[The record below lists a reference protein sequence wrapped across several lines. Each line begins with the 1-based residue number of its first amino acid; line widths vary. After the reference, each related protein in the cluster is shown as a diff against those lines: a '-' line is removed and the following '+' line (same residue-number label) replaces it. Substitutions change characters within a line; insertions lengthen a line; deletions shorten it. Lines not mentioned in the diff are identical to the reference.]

1 MQVNEVYTVKIEK
14 LVNEGKGI
22 ARVNDFPV
30 FIENV
35 CPDDIVKIKVDFVK
49 KSYALAS
56 VVEIEERSI
65 YRIEPKCPLHNVC
78 GSCNWQFIDYNEQL
92 RQKKNIVY
100 ETLHKFADFDCDVQ
114 DTIASPLMYEY
125 RCKIQYPVSQTKVSK
140 RIVSGYYK
148 KNSHELINIKYCPL
162 QPDIIN
168 EINETVKTAAKDYG
182 VTGYIEKLHTGMLRH
197 IVYRI
202 SSDLKNILVIFVIN
216 SKTSNTQIEKLA
228 NFIFTEFPQ
237 IKGVCV
243 NFNDKKTNVILSKE
257 TKCIKGDDFY
267 IEELS
272 GKKYKISAN
281 SFFQVNP
288 LCAEKIF
295 DTVKQVIAERIE
307 NPKILDA
314 YSGVSSFGIWLAD
327 IASTVVSVEESVSA
341 SNDALKNV
349 ELNNVKNLV
358 VKNGDAAVEFAKL
371 IQNGETFDVSVTDP
385 PRKGC
390 SEESIANLIK
400 LTSKFIVYVSC
411 NVATL
416 ARDMKTLIRHGFKP
430 VFIQPVDMFP
440 HTYHVETI
448 VLFEKSEFN
457 P

>member
-1 MQVNEVYTVKIEK
+1 MQINEEYTVKIEK

-22 ARVNDFPV
+22 ARVDDFPV

-35 CPDDIVKIKVDFVK
+35 CPEDVVKIKIDFVK

-56 VVEIEERSI
+56 VVEIIEKSK
-65 YRIEPKCPLHNVC
+65 YRIEPKCPLHNAC
-78 GSCNWQFIDYNEQL
+78 GSCNWQFIDYKEQL
-92 RQKKNIVY
+92 NQKKNIVY
-100 ETLHKFADFDCDVQ
+100 ETLHKFAEFDCEVN
-114 DTIASPLMYEY
+114 DTIASPLTYEY

-168 EINETVKTAAKDYG
+168 QINETVKTAAKDYG
-182 VTGYIEKLHTGMLRH
+182 VTGYVEKLHTGMLRH

-216 SKTSNTQIEKLA
+216 SKTANPQIEKLS

-267 IEELS
+267 FEELS
-272 GKKYKISAN
+272 GKKYRISAN

-295 DTVKQVIAERIE
+295 DTVKEVISARIK

-327 IASTVVSVEESVSA
+327 IVSAVVSVEESVSA

-349 ELNNVKNLV
+349 ELNNIKNLV
-358 VKNGDAAVEFAKL
+358 VKNGDAAVEFSKM
-371 IQNGETFDVSVTDP
+371 IKNGEIFDVSVTDP

-390 SEESIANLIK
+390 SEESISNLIK

-416 ARDMKTLIRHGFKP
+416 ARDMKTLIQHGFKP

-448 VLFEKSEFN
+448 VLFEKS
-457 P
+457 